1 MALTGALR
9 VRSTWMVWGETLL
22 RLFSVRSQRALC
34 RTEIALAATTIPS
47 ASRAMTAAP
56 VP

>member
-1 MALTGALR
+1 MALTGVLS

-22 RLFSVRSQRALC
+22 RLFSVRSQRVLC
-34 RTEIALAATTIPS
+34 RTEIALAATTTPR
-47 ASRAMTAAP
+47 ASTAIRAAP